1 MMIGKHVVHAFFGLS
16 VALQIGCST
25 DAEIPVSS
33 DTNDTASPAAAL
45 PNQTFQ
51 SNSNPEYT
59 GEVLADGTVVLNWP
73 MDPEATG
80 YSIYRD
86 NTKVAQVSSDDL
98 SFTDTNQLLNDA
110 TLNNTAE
117 NTQQTGRR
125 ISYEIFS
132 VTADNQERIWVDQ
145 LEVVISSGSETLVTA
160 SEESVN
166 GTPDLG
172 AANPDPDVQPNIP
185 TTSVDPD
192 PVIPAPAVPAPVDPE
207 PLVPAPVDP
216 EPFVPAPAVPD
227 PVEPAP
233 VEPDPVEPEPVEP
246 EPVEPE
252 PVEPD
257 PVEPEP
263 VEPEPVEPE
272 PVEPVTNISPIIDSI
287 SLGCDWVLE
296 SIAIEA
302 GVATNFTLFVDD
314 ESPLTLSYS
323 AISDDTS
330 IVDVSV
336 DSNGVF
342 TVLGNDVGNTTISIV
357 VTDDQGL
364 QDQMLLSVVS
374 EI

>member
-1 MMIGKHVVHAFFGLS
+1 MIRGKNVVHAFFGLS

-33 DTNDTASPAAAL
+33 DTNESASPAAAL

-98 SFTDTNQLLNDA
+98 SFTDTTQLLNDA
-110 TLNNTAE
+110 ALINTAE

-132 VTADNQERIWVDQ
+132 VAADNQERIWVDQ
-145 LEVVISSGSETLVTA
+145 LEVVISSRSETLVTA
-160 SEESVN
+160 SEESAN

-172 AANPDPDVQPNIP
+172 AANPNPDVQPNIP
-185 TTSVDPD
+185 TTSVDPEPVVTD
-192 PVIPAPAVPAPVDPE
+192 PV
-207 PLVPAPVDP
+207 VPAPVDP
-216 EPFVPAPAVPD
+216 EPFIPAPAVP
-227 PVEPAP
+227 E
-233 VEPDPVEPEPVEP
+233 PVEPEPVEP

-257 PVEPEP
+257 PVEPD
-263 VEPEPVEPE
+263 PVEPE
-272 PVEPVTNISPIIDSI
+272 PVEPVINSSPIIDSI

-342 TVLGNDVGNTTISIV
+342 TVLGNDSGNTTISIV